1 MRHLEARQM
10 RNKLVHTLD
19 ARQKAQEEQVE
30 QVGVETGMEKEQS
43 SGKVILSKLPS
54 ILTSLD
60 MDKSL
65 SKKAYSEKLQKGRA
79 RLNRLSRRRRR
90 KESARSSCSRA
101 GMRRARGAPFAAS
114 PLPWTPATIK

>member
-1 MRHLEARQM
+1 M

-79 RLNRLSRRRRR
+79 RLNRLSRAA
-90 KESARSSCSRA
+90 KAEGISSILVFEGWDAA
-101 GMRRARGAPFAAS
+101 GKGAPFAAS